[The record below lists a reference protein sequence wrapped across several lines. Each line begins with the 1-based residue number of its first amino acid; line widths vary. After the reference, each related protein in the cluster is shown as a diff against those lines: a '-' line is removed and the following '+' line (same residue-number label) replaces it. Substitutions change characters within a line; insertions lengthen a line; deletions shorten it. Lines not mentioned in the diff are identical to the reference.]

1 MIPAKIA
8 TIAMLCTLVISIC
21 TPASLHAAE
30 KATQGLVDCKMTFN
44 LRGWSAF
51 YKTASGDGMIR
62 CSDGQE
68 ARVKIRAKGG
78 GITFGKSEIVGG
90 TGTFTGARSISE
102 LFGSYAQSEAHA
114 GAGESTDV
122 QAMTKGLVS
131 LVLKGSGRGIDI
143 GFDFGKFTIQ
153 RAK

>member
-1 MIPAKIA
+1 MKPARIA
-8 TIAMLCTLVISIC
+8 TVALLCTFVLSIC
-21 TPASLHAAE
+21 APAGLLAAE
-30 KATQGLVDCKMTFN
+30 DLVDCTMTFN
-44 LRGWSAF
+44 LKSWSVF
-51 YKTASGDGMIR
+51 YKSAKGDGTIR
-62 CSDGQE
+62 CSDGKE
-68 ARVKIRAKGG
+68 ARVKITAKGG

-114 GAGESTDV
+114 GAGQSANA
-122 QAMTKGLVS
+122 QALTKGVVS
-131 LVLKGSGRGIDI
+131 LALVGTGRGIDI